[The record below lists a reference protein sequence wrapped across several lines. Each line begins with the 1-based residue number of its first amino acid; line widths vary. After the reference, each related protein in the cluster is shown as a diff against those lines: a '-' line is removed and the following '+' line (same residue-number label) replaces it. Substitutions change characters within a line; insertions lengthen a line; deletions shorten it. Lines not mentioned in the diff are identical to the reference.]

1 MIMSQSEQDYSV
13 LFEEIKQKV
22 CDELQLSIVAFQTW
36 IEPMKFY
43 KVEDD
48 TFYIEVPS
56 EKAQLINYLTKNYKD
71 IFHVCISDATN
82 HDYKVKFILKKDEEL
97 NFSSVNS
104 SSNEDLYRQA
114 NLVSKYTFENFV
126 VGSNN
131 SFAHSAALAV
141 AENPGEDFNP
151 LFIYGESGLGK
162 THLMH
167 SIGHY
172 IIDHYP
178 DKKVLYVDSE
188 IFTNDVIEGIRSG
201 RSGNSSAMN
210 TLRDKYR
217 NVDVLLIDDIQ
228 FVIGKEATQEEFFH
242 TFNALYNKGKA
253 IIISSDKPPKQMETL
268 DERYTSRFGQG
279 LQADIQPP
287 TYETKAAI
295 LLMLNE
301 PYKNTIY
308 EVPPNVIEY
317 IATNIN
323 SNIRDLEGAF
333 KKIIYIEKLNKK
345 TIDLEMAEEGLKD
358 IINPNAPKMVTP
370 QIIIQVVADHFGIRA
385 EDITSKKRTAEIVLP
400 RQVVMYLCRDLTDI
414 SLKNIA
420 KVLDKKDHSTII
432 NGITKIQDEINN
444 NSDFANQ
451 INIIKKKITPS

>member
-1 MIMSQSEQDYSV
+1 MSQVNQDYSL
-13 LFEEIKQKV
+13 LFENIKQKV
-22 CDELQLSIVAFQTW
+22 CDEMQLSIVNFQTW

-48 TFYIEVPS
+48 TFYIEIPS

-71 IFHVCISDATN
+71 IFHVCISDATD
-82 HDYKVKFILKKDEEL
+82 HDYKVKFIIKKDEDNL
-97 NFSSVNS
+97 IPSVNS
-104 SSNEDLYRQA
+104 STNTDLYKQA

-201 RSGNSSAMN
+201 NSSAMN
-210 TLRDKYR
+210 RLRDKYR
-217 NVDVLLIDDIQ
+217 TVDVLLIDDIQ
-228 FVIGKEATQEEFFH
+228 FIIGKESTQEEFFH
-242 TFNALYNKGKA
+242 TFNTLYNKGKA

-287 TYETKAAI
+287 GYETKAAI

-301 PYKNTIY
+301 NYKNTIY
-308 EVPPNVIEY
+308 AVPQDVIEY
-317 IATNIN
+317 IATNVN

-333 KKIIYIEKLNKK
+333 NKIIYIEKLNKK
-345 TIDLEMAEEGLKD
+345 TITLEMAEEGLKD
-358 IINPNAPKMVTP
+358 IIFPNAPKMVTP
-370 QIIIQVVADHFGIRA
+370 QIIIQVVADHYGIRA
-385 EDITSKKRTAEIVLP
+385 EDITSKKRTAVIVVT
-400 RQVVMYLCRDLTDI
+400 RQVVMYLCRVLTDI

-444 NSDFANQ
+444 NSDFAAQ
-451 INIIKKKITPS
+451 INVIKKKITPS

>member
-1 MIMSQSEQDYSV
+1 MSQVNQDYSL
-13 LFEEIKQKV
+13 LFENIKQKV
-22 CDELQLSIVAFQTW
+22 CDEMQLSIVAFQTW

-48 TFYIEVPS
+48 TFYIEIPS

-71 IFHVCISDATN
+71 IFHVCISDATD
-82 HDYKVKFILKKDEEL
+82 HDYKVKFIIKKDEDNL
-97 NFSSVNS
+97 IPSVNS
-104 SSNEDLYRQA
+104 STNTDLYKQA

-201 RSGNSSAMN
+201 NSSAMN
-210 TLRDKYR
+210 RLRDKYR
-217 NVDVLLIDDIQ
+217 TVDVLLIDDIQ
-228 FVIGKEATQEEFFH
+228 FIIGKESTQEEFFH
-242 TFNALYNKGKA
+242 TFNTLYNKGKA

-287 TYETKAAI
+287 GYETKAAI

-301 PYKNTIY
+301 NYKNTIY
-308 EVPPNVIEY
+308 AVPQDVIEY
-317 IATNIN
+317 IATNVN

-333 KKIIYIEKLNKK
+333 NKIIYIEKLNKK
-345 TIDLEMAEEGLKD
+345 TITLEMAEEGLKD
-358 IINPNAPKMVTP
+358 IIFPNAPKMVTP
-370 QIIIQVVADHFGIRA
+370 QIIIQVVADHYGIRA
-385 EDITSKKRTAEIVLP
+385 EDITSKKRTAEIVVP
-400 RQVVMYLCRDLTDI
+400 RQVVMYLCRELTDI

-444 NSDFANQ
+444 NSDFAAQ
-451 INIIKKKITPS
+451 INVIKKEITPS

>member
-1 MIMSQSEQDYSV
+1 MNELEQEYSV

-22 CDELQLSIVAFQTW
+22 CDELQLSLVAFHTW

-43 KVEDD
+43 KVENDI
-48 TFYIEVPS
+48 FYIEIPT
-56 EKAQLINYLTKNYKD
+56 EKAQLINYLIKNYKD

-82 HDYKVKFILKKDEEL
+82 HDYDIRFIIKKDEEEMESKSGIVT
-97 NFSSVNS
+97 NNA
-104 SSNEDLYRQA
+104 DLYKQA

-131 SFAHSAALAV
+131 SFAHSASLAV

-151 LFIYGESGLGK
+151 LFIYGGSGLGK

-178 DKKVLYVDSE
+178 EKKVLYVESE
-188 IFTNDVIEGIRSG
+188 TFNNDVVEGIRSG
-201 RSGNSSAMN
+201 TSAAMN
-210 TLRDKYR
+210 RLSDKYR

-228 FVIGKEATQEEFFH
+228 FIIGKESTQEEFFH
-242 TFNALYNKGKA
+242 TFNALYNNGKA
-253 IIISSDKPPKQMETL
+253 VIISSDKSPKEMVTL
-268 DERYTSRFGQG
+268 DERFVSRFQQG

-287 TYETKAAI
+287 SYETRAAI
-295 LLMLNE
+295 LLMLAE
-301 PYKNTIY
+301 PYNNTIY
-308 EVPPNVIEY
+308 AVPQEVIDY
-317 IATNIN
+317 IATNVN
-323 SNIRDLEGAF
+323 SNIRQLEGAF
-333 KKIIYIEKLNKK
+333 TKVMHYSKLTNKSI
-345 TIDLEMAEEGLKD
+345 TLEMAEEALKD
-358 IINPNAPKMVTP
+358 IIYPDSPKMVTP
-370 QIIIQVVADHFGIRA
+370 QIIIQVVADHFGIKA
-385 EDITSKKRTAEIVLP
+385 EDITSKKRTAEIVIP
-400 RQVVMYLCRDLTDI
+400 RQVVMYLCRELTDI

-444 NSDFANQ
+444 NSEFANQ
-451 INIIKKKITPS
+451 INIIKKKITPT

>member
-1 MIMSQSEQDYSV
+1 VSQVNQDYSL
-13 LFEEIKQKV
+13 LFENIKQKV
-22 CDELQLSIVAFQTW
+22 CDEMQLSIVAFQTW

-48 TFYIEVPS
+48 TFYIEIPS

-71 IFHVCISDATN
+71 IFHVCISDATD
-82 HDYKVKFILKKDEEL
+82 HDYKVKFIIKKDEDNL
-97 NFSSVNS
+97 IPSVNS
-104 SSNEDLYRQA
+104 STNTDLYKQA

-201 RSGNSSAMN
+201 NSSAMN
-210 TLRDKYR
+210 RLRDKYR
-217 NVDVLLIDDIQ
+217 TVDVLLIDDIQ
-228 FVIGKEATQEEFFH
+228 FIIGKESTQEEFFH
-242 TFNALYNKGKA
+242 TFNTLYNKGKA

-287 TYETKAAI
+287 GYETKAAI

-301 PYKNTIY
+301 NYKNTIY
-308 EVPPNVIEY
+308 AVPQDVIEY
-317 IATNIN
+317 IATNVN

-333 KKIIYIEKLNKK
+333 NKIIYIEKLNKK
-345 TIDLEMAEEGLKD
+345 TITLEMAEEGLKD
-358 IINPNAPKMVTP
+358 IIFPNAPKMVTP
-370 QIIIQVVADHFGIRA
+370 QIIIQVVADHYGIRA
-385 EDITSKKRTAEIVLP
+385 EDITSKKRTAEIVVP
-400 RQVVMYLCRDLTDI
+400 RQVVMYLCRELTDI

-444 NSDFANQ
+444 NSDFAAQ
-451 INIIKKKITPS
+451 INVIKKKITPS

>member
-1 MIMSQSEQDYSV
+1 MSQVNQDYSL
-13 LFEEIKQKV
+13 LFENIKQKV
-22 CDELQLSIVAFQTW
+22 CDEMQLSIVAFQTW

-48 TFYIEVPS
+48 TFYIEIPS

-71 IFHVCISDATN
+71 IFHVCISDATD
-82 HDYKVKFILKKDEEL
+82 HDYKVKFIIKKDEDNL
-97 NFSSVNS
+97 IPSVNS
-104 SSNEDLYRQA
+104 STNTDLYKQA

-201 RSGNSSAMN
+201 NSSAMN
-210 TLRDKYR
+210 RLRDKYR
-217 NVDVLLIDDIQ
+217 TLDVLLIDDIQ
-228 FVIGKEATQEEFFH
+228 FIIGKESTQEEFFH
-242 TFNALYNKGKA
+242 TFNTLYNKGKA

-287 TYETKAAI
+287 GYETKAAI

-301 PYKNTIY
+301 NYKNTIY
-308 EVPPNVIEY
+308 AVPQDVIEY
-317 IATNIN
+317 IATNVN

-333 KKIIYIEKLNKK
+333 NKIIYIEKLNKK
-345 TIDLEMAEEGLKD
+345 TITLEMAEEGLKD
-358 IINPNAPKMVTP
+358 IIFPNAPKMVTP
-370 QIIIQVVADHFGIRA
+370 QIIIQVVADHYGIRA
-385 EDITSKKRTAEIVLP
+385 EDITSKKRTAEIVVP
-400 RQVVMYLCRDLTDI
+400 RQVVMYLCRELTDI

-444 NSDFANQ
+444 NSDFAAQ
-451 INIIKKKITPS
+451 INVIKKKITPS